1 MRETVLTALII
12 FFSLSSLT
20 SSLSIAQSKFGN
32 YYERGKDKLASGDW
46 QTALEI
52 WFEGKQHLE
61 ERGESDPRIALSF
74 IELATDRQAEQYY
87 EKASNLYYW
96 GISQN
101 SLENFK
107 KDFEKEVERISPIL
121 KKTEYEDWKSDLK
134 KGWPGLPAKIKT
146 FWLEKDPDPT
156 TVLNERLI
164 EHWQRIAYA
173 RKNFKKNKN
182 TIYDTDDRGL
192 IYVKY
197 GEPENKREVVLGDNS
212 AEIYNVAWEYN
223 ISAREKGE
231 FRVAIENYLNY
242 PDCEVWAYRSLNLQE
257 PIIYVFGRDE
267 GNGPFGLRTSIEEF
281 IPERAFRGTNRWGV
295 VPGAVL
301 QLLYYSELS
310 SFDMSFSSRVNELD
324 ENLAL
329 ATRPFKSNAF
339 SNRSIAKG
347 LHIKFRVVDADSPA
361 KRNAPKEQFDPEK
374 YITSIP
380 LVSNRTRFLDKRNKP
395 ILVFMAFAFPPQA
408 VKTDPLEIMQSDA
421 LPDYKLRFS
430 LQLRDADM
438 KITDRVF
445 AQPIAGFDNTGF
457 FKIPHDDTQAHY
469 TLASVASGSEDDS
482 LTQNLPKV
490 GKVFFEK
497 VDLLNSDPEKLEV
510 SDLVIG
516 VEPSDL
522 PYAEMLPF
530 PVVQTDKIWRGDVL
544 QVYLEVYH
552 LKIDEKGFG
561 HFTLDSRII
570 RLKKKGK
577 KFERREL
584 VATSFEFNSTGST
597 VKEDFGI
604 SMANY
609 NPGNYELEVE
619 ISDKISGEKKKRVA
633 AFEIKEKITSS
644 MK

>member
-197 GEPENKREVVLGDNS
+197 GEPENKREVILGDNS

-223 ISAREKGE
+223 ISPREKGE

-242 PDCEVWAYRSLNLQE
+242 PDCEVWTYRLLNLQE
-257 PIIYVFGRDE
+257 PIIYLFGRDE

-329 ATRPFKSNAF
+329 ATRPFKSSAF

-408 VKTDPLEIMQSDA
+408 VKTDPLKIMQSDA
-421 LPDYKLRFS
+421 LPDYKLSFS

-438 KITDRVF
+438 KITDQVF
-445 AQPIAGFDNTGF
+445 AQPIADFDNTGF
-457 FKIPHDDTQAHY
+457 FKIPHNDTQVHY
-469 TLASVASGSEDDS
+469 TLAAVASGSEDDS

-497 VDLLNSDPEKLEV
+497 IDLLNSDPEKLEV

-516 VEPSDL
+516 VEPSNL
-522 PYAEMLPF
+522 PNAEMLPF
-530 PVVQTDKIWRGDVL
+530 PVVQTDKIWQGDVL

-561 HFTLDSRII
+561 HFKLDNRII

-597 VKEDFGI
+597 VEEDFRI